1 MTDRSMPF
9 MLTLRLTQQVENPPD
24 SYRVDVVLDDKVT
37 SQSTTI
43 YFKLNINEQDQ
54 EKIRWYLEDFLEYP
68 QIPAPTIAA
77 TIEQQMVA
85 IGVELFEKLF
95 QANDDTR
102 QIWSQLRHRLNHTRV
117 EIVTGVTD
125 AAAIPWELIRNPDHN
140 LPLVL
145 QTGAFVRTHP
155 NPQQPPQLPETD
167 SSKMR
172 ILLVICRP
180 QGGDDVPFRSVATQ
194 LIRGL
199 TDSAREI
206 FQLDVLRPPTFQRLE
221 EVLRQAKAEGKP
233 YHIVHF
239 DGHGVYEDPYAKD
252 SGKPANPKRMRG
264 YLLFEKPDYQNN
276 REPVHGKLI
285 GQLLAET
292 GVSLLVLNACRS
304 AYTEAPTQP
313 GKTLADNQTSAYG
326 SLAQEVMKAGVVGV
340 VAMRYKVYVVTAAE
354 FVAKLYAAL
363 AQGQTLG
370 EAVTPGRQQLYDQP
384 LRAIAYEAQ
393 TLQDWLVPVVYETVP
408 NAIRLTSPPA
418 SLLQGEGSLAYLSS
432 RGLDGQLPKHPEAG
446 FLGRDETLLGIDR
459 AFDTQSIVLLHAY
472 AGSGKTSTVAEF
484 GRWYLLTGG
493 VKGLVLFTSFERYL
507 PLARVLDK
515 MGQVFERQLEA
526 LGVHWLTLN
535 DKQRRDL
542 ALQLLQQVPV
552 LWIWDNV
559 EPVAGF
565 PTGTESAWS
574 GVEQQELVDFLR
586 EAQQTKAKFLL
597 TSRRDEQGWLG
608 DLPHRITILP
618 MPMRE
623 RVQLAK
629 AVAEKYG
636 HQLTEVEDWR
646 PLLRYSHGNPMTI
659 TVVVGQALR
668 NGLRSREQ
676 IEDFVL
682 QLRFGEAEI
691 DDDEHEGRSKS
702 LAASLSYGFRNA
714 FTEEERQQLALLY
727 FFQGF
732 VNVGALCLMGLP
744 EAEWCVSTVRGLTFE
759 AGIALLDR
767 AAEVGMLIRLV
778 ENCYRIHPVLP
789 WYFKKLFDQ
798 YYLSDEGNNPTLA
811 SHAYVEA
818 IGVLANY
825 SNNQYDGGN
834 RDLVILL
841 NLEEANLLYARK
853 LAQTNSWWLALMKTV
868 QGLRTLY
875 EHTGRRLEWARLVEE
890 LVPHFVEPS
899 TDGSLPGREE
909 EWAIITEYRVELAR
923 EGQQWEE
930 AERLHR
936 ARMEW
941 ACQQAS
947 SALAAPPETLN
958 SIDCRT
964 IRTLSCS
971 LHELGQILREQGKS
985 DCVTAYE
992 KALALLERIGD
1003 KAAAAV
1009 CSLNLG
1015 HAYTQIPAI
1024 RNLHK
1029 AEQWYQRSLELRD
1042 QQDRLGCSKCFT
1054 ELGRVAHERFQ
1065 EAQTTSQPEEKL
1077 RHLNEALHYS
1087 AQALNLL
1094 PQNAVKDLAV
1104 AHNQIGNI
1112 CRSAGDLN
1120 RAFWNYRETI
1130 RYEEAQGNLYGAANS
1145 RFNIALVLTQDSRFD
1160 EALLYAQAAL
1170 CNFQIFG
1177 DRAAADIQDTK
1188 QLITLI
1194 EQSLK
1199 PRGG

>member
-1 MTDRSMPF
+1 

-24 SYRVDVVLDDKVT
+24 SYRVDVALDDNGT
-37 SQSTTI
+37 SQNATV

-68 QIPAPTIAA
+68 QVPAPTIAA
-77 TIEQQMVA
+77 TIEQQMIA

-102 QIWSQLRHRLNHTRV
+102 QIWSQLRHRLNNTRV

-125 AAAIPWELIRNPDHN
+125 AAAIPWELIHNPDHN

-145 QTGAFVRTHP
+145 QTGAFVHTYP

-206 FQLDVLRPPTFQRLE
+206 FQLDVLRPPTFQRLK

-239 DGHGVYEDPYAKD
+239 DGHGVYEDPYVKD
-252 SGKPANPKRMRG
+252 SGKPPNPKRMRG
-264 YLLFEKPDYQNN
+264 YLLFEKPDYRNN

-326 SLAQEVMKAGVVGV
+326 SLAQEVMKAGVAGV
-340 VAMRYKVYVVTAAE
+340 VAMRYNVYVITAAE

-370 EAVTPGRQQLYDQP
+370 EAVTQGRQQLYAQP
-384 LRAIAYEAQ
+384 LREIAYEAQ

-408 NAIRLTSPPA
+408 KAIRLTSPPD

-432 RGLDGQLPKHPEAG
+432 RELDGQLPKHPEAG

-484 GRWYLLTGG
+484 GRWYVLTGG

-515 MGQVFERQLEA
+515 IGQVFERQLEA

-535 DKQRRDL
+535 DEQRRDI

-574 GVEQQELVDFLR
+574 AVEQQELVDFLR

-597 TSRRDEQGWLG
+597 TSRRDEQGWLA
-608 DLPHRITILP
+608 DLPHRITIPP

-623 RVQLAK
+623 QVQLAK

-636 HQLTEVEDWR
+636 HQLKEVEDWR

-682 QLRFGEAEI
+682 QLRSGEAEI
-691 DDDEHEGRSKS
+691 DDDEREGRSKS
-702 LAASLSYGFRNA
+702 LGASLSYGFRNA
-714 FTEEERQQLALLY
+714 FTEKERQQLALLY

-732 VNVGALCLMGLP
+732 IDVDTLCTMGHPEFEWCLP
-744 EAEWCVSTVRGLTFE
+744 EVRGLTLE
-759 AGIALLDR
+759 AGIDLLYR
-767 AAEVGMLIRLV
+767 AVEVGLLINLGSRFYV
-778 ENCYRIHPVLP
+778 IHPALQ
-789 WYFKKLFDQ
+789 WYLKRLFNQ
-798 YYLSDEGNNPTLA
+798 YYKNEEQSATFA
-811 SHAYVEA
+811 FVEA
-818 IGVLANY
+818 MSELGKAHTCEY
-825 SNNQYDGGN
+825 EGGNQY
-834 RDLVILL
+834 VIKTLL
-841 NLEEANLLYARK
+841 PPQEANLLYARQ
-853 LAQTNSWWLALMKTV
+853 LARNNGWWHAVIGTM

-875 EHTGRRLEWARLVEE
+875 KHTGRWLEWARLVEE
-890 LVPHFVEPS
+890 TVPDFVDLG
-899 TDGSLPGREE
+899 TDRSRPGREE
-909 EWAIITEYRVELAR
+909 QWYLIMGDRIQLAIRGR
-923 EGQQWEE
+923 QWSQ
-930 AERLHR
+930 AERWQQVVEPWLRQR
-936 ARMEW
+936 ATL
-941 ACQQAS
+941 
-947 SALAAPPETLN
+947 ALAVAPEALMN
-958 SIDCRT
+958 SQYDF
-964 IRTLSCS
+964 IRDLAVW
-971 LHELGQILREQGKS
+971 LMRRGQIQFQQENP
-985 DCVTAYE
+985 DCVTAFKEAFKLMGRINNQPVQAIAAYNLGDAYLYIPTIYDLMQAE
-992 KALALLERIGD
+992 HWYHYSLRLLEKR
-1003 KAAAAV
+1003 
-1009 CSLNLG
+1009 NPLG
-1015 HAYTQIPAI
+1015 EAKNWIA
-1024 RNLHK
+1024 
-1029 AEQWYQRSLELRD
+1029 
-1042 QQDRLGCSKCFT
+1042 LGNVSND
-1054 ELGRVAHERFQ
+1054 
-1065 EAQTTSQPEEKL
+1065 KL
-1077 RHLNEALHYS
+1077 RKAQMDRQTKEKQLCYFKEANERYQKAHRLLLGINALDS
-1087 AQALNLL
+1087 LATVRTLL
-1094 PQNAVKDLAV
+1094 
-1104 AHNQIGNI
+1104 GNI
-1112 CRSAGDLN
+1112 CIQIGDIDGALRYYRKAICHNEASKNFYDAALN
-1120 RAFWNYRETI
+1120 RY
-1130 RYEEAQGNLYGAANS
+1130 NS
-1145 RFNIALVLTQDSRFD
+1145 AVSLQAVNRLD
-1160 EALLYAQAAL
+1160 EALEYAKASL
-1170 CNFQIFG
+1170 NTYDIYG
-1177 DRAAADIQDTK
+1177 DGAVTEIQKT
-1188 QLITLI
+1188 QELITNI
-1194 EQSLK
+1194 EQAMK
-1199 PRGG
+1199 TQRG